1 MIIEPITIVG
11 HIVRLEPLSI
21 KHISDLAIAGQDEK
35 IWQYML
41 YGNVSTEEDMQRW
54 VADILSRQA
63 NGTDL
68 PFAIIHQET
77 NRAIGAT
84 RFLNIRS
91 DHFGVEIGGTW
102 IGVEYQRTAV
112 NTECKYL
119 MMRHAFETWKCI
131 RVQFKTDSRNVRSQ
145 CALERIGAKYE
156 GTLRKHLITPT
167 GQIRDSIFY
176 SIIDS
181 EWPEV
186 KKKLEYLLC
195 NGYTQQKSS
204 RR

>member
-1 MIIEPITIVG
+1 MIIEPITLVG
-11 HIVRLEPLSI
+11 KVIRLEPLSEE
-21 KHISDLAIAGQDEK
+21 HVSDLAIAGQNVQ

-41 YGNVSTEEDMQRW
+41 YRNVSSEEDMHRW
-54 VADILSRQA
+54 VNDILSRQA
-63 NGTDL
+63 KGTDL
-68 PFAIIHQET
+68 PFAVIYQET
-77 NRAIGAT
+77 NRGIGAT

-91 DHFGVEIGGTW
+91 EHSGVEIGGTW
-102 IGVEYQRTAV
+102 YGVDYQRTAV

-119 MMRHAFETWKCI
+119 MMIHAFEIWQCI

-145 CALERIGAKYE
+145 RALERIGAKYE

-167 GQIRDSIFY
+167 GSIRDSIFY

-186 KKKLEYLLC
+186 KKNLEYLL
-195 NGYTQQKSS
+195 NNRYT
-204 RR
+204 

>member
-1 MIIEPITIVG
+1 VIIEPITLVG
-11 HIVRLEPLSI
+11 KVIRLEPLSEE
-21 KHISDLAIAGQDEK
+21 HVSDLAIAGQNVQ

-41 YGNVSTEEDMQRW
+41 YRNVSSEEDMHRW
-54 VADILSRQA
+54 VNDILSRQA
-63 NGTDL
+63 KGTDL
-68 PFAIIHQET
+68 PFAVIYQET
-77 NRAIGAT
+77 NRGIGAT

-91 DHFGVEIGGTW
+91 EHSGVEIGGTW
-102 IGVEYQRTAV
+102 YGVDYQRTAV

-119 MMRHAFETWKCI
+119 MMIHAFEIWQCI

-145 CALERIGAKYE
+145 RALERIGAKYE

-167 GQIRDSIFY
+167 GSIRDSIFY

-186 KKKLEYLLC
+186 KKNLEYLL
-195 NGYTQQKSS
+195 NNRYT
-204 RR
+204 